1 LYAPHIADAATS
13 TEKILDEAIQLL
25 KLDEK
30 SIMPVRGVD
39 SPEIGTGIS
48 DAISFCSYEG

>member
-1 LYAPHIADAATS
+1 LYASHIADAATS
-13 TEKILDEAIQLL
+13 TENILDEAIQLL

-39 SPEIGTGIS
+39 SPEIGAR
-48 DAISFCSYEG
+48 DKRRDFLLFL